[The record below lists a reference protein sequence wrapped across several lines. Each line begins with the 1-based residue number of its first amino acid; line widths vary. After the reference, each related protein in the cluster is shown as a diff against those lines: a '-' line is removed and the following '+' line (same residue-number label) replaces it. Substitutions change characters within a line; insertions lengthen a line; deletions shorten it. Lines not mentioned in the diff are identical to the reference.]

1 MTRRASATSGFTLLE
16 LLVVLAIVGVVFGTM
31 VLARPSA
38 AGARV
43 NAAARGVVATLRLAR
58 ADAIARNTETT
69 VSVDP
74 GTGVV
79 AFSRGKWQLPH
90 GAQVTITFAE
100 SERTAAAGGTL
111 RFYPDGQSSGGEI
124 NLRLE
129 GRPARV
135 TVSWLTG
142 EARIDR

>member
-1 MTRRASATSGFTLLE
+1 MTHRASAASGFTLLE
-16 LLVVLAIVGVVFGTM
+16 LLVVLAIVSVVLGTM

-58 ADAIARNTETT
+58 AEAMARNTETT

-74 GTGVV
+74 EAGVI
-79 AFSRGKWQLPH
+79 AFSRGKWQLPR
-90 GAQVTITFAE
+90 GAQVTLTFAE
-100 SERTAAAGGTL
+100 TERTAAGGSL

-124 NLRLE
+124 SLQLE
-129 GRPARV
+129 GRLARV

-142 EARIDR
+142 EA

>member
-1 MTRRASATSGFTLLE
+1 MTHRARAASGFTLLE
-16 LLVVLAIVGVVFGTM
+16 LLVVLAIVSVVFGTL

-38 AGARV
+38 VGARV

-58 ADAIARNTETT
+58 AEAMVRNTETT

-74 GTGVV
+74 EAGVI
-79 AFSRGKWQLPH
+79 AFSRGKWQLPR
-90 GAQVTITFAE
+90 GAQVRLTFAE
-100 SERTAAAGGTL
+100 TERTAAGGSL

-129 GRPARV
+129 GRLARV

-142 EARIDR
+142 EARIDP

>member
-1 MTRRASATSGFTLLE
+1 MTHRASAASGFTLLE
-16 LLVVLAIVGVVFGTM
+16 LLVVLAIVSVVLGTM

-38 AGARV
+38 VGARV

-58 ADAIARNTETT
+58 AEAIARNTETT

-74 GTGVV
+74 GTGVI
-79 AFSRGKWQLPH
+79 AFSHGKWQLPR
-90 GAQVTITFAE
+90 GAQVTLTFAE
-100 SERTAAAGGTL
+100 TERTAAGGSL

-124 NLRLE
+124 SLQLE
-129 GRPARV
+129 GRLARV

-142 EARIDR
+142 EARIDP

>member
-1 MTRRASATSGFTLLE
+1 MTNRARAASGFTLLE
-16 LLVVLAIVGVVFGTM
+16 LLVVLAIVSVVLGTM

-38 AGARV
+38 VGARV

-58 ADAIARNTETT
+58 AEAIARNTETI

-74 GTGVV
+74 QTGII
-79 AFSRGKWQLPH
+79 AFSHGKWQLPG
-90 GAQVTITFAE
+90 GAQVTLIFAE
-100 SERTAAAGGTL
+100 TERTAAGGGL

-129 GRPARV
+129 GRVARV

-142 EARIDR
+142 EARIEP

>member
-1 MTRRASATSGFTLLE
+1 MTHRARAASGFTLLE
-16 LLVVLAIVGVVFGTM
+16 LLVVLAIVSVVLGTL

-38 AGARV
+38 VGARI

-58 ADAIARNTETT
+58 AEAIARNTETT

-74 GTGVV
+74 GTGVIV
-79 AFSRGKWQLPH
+79 FSHGKWQLPA
-90 GAQVTITFAE
+90 GAQVTVTFAE
-100 SERTAAAGGTL
+100 TERTAAGGSL

-129 GRPARV
+129 GRLARV

-142 EARIDR
+142 EARIDP

>member
-1 MTRRASATSGFTLLE
+1 MTHRARAASGFTLLE
-16 LLVVLAIVGVVFGTM
+16 LLVVLAIVSVVFGTL

-38 AGARV
+38 VGARI

-58 ADAIARNTETT
+58 AEAIARNTETT

-74 GTGVV
+74 GTGVIV
-79 AFSRGKWQLPH
+79 FSHGKWQLPR
-90 GAQVTITFAE
+90 GAQVTLTFAE
-100 SERTAAAGGTL
+100 TERTAAGGSL

-129 GRPARV
+129 GRLARV

-142 EARIDR
+142 EARIDP

>member
-1 MTRRASATSGFTLLE
+1 MTHRASANSGFTLLE
-16 LLVVLAIVGVVFGTM
+16 LLVVLAIVSVVLGTM

-38 AGARV
+38 VGARV

-58 ADAIARNTETT
+58 ADAIARNTEAT

-79 AFSRGKWQLPH
+79 AFSHGNWQLPR

-100 SERTAAAGGTL
+100 SERTGAGGSL

-142 EARIDR
+142 EARIDP